1 MAEVKRTQKEMYDI
15 IVKAIETAELTREQ
29 KDEIIEFCEGRIE
42 QLARKKTS
50 GKSKAVNEVT
60 AKVEEFIRDYLEE
73 NPNEIVTCGQLAGK
87 ATKALE
93 LEEICSTQ
101 RVVVIMKKLV
111 AEEFAVRLDG
121 KKAEFK
127 KA

>member
-1 MAEVKRTQKEMYDI
+1 MAEVKKTQKDFYARLME
-15 IVKAIETAELTREQ
+15 IVENVNPTDRKEL
-29 KDEIIEFCEGRIE
+29 IEFCEGRIE
-42 QLARKKTS
+42 QLARKKAS
-50 GKSKAVNEVT
+50 GKSKAVNELT
-60 AKVEEFIRDYLEE
+60 AKVEDFIREYLEE

-87 ATKALE
+87 ATKILE

-111 AEEFAVRLDG
+111 AEEFAERLDG
-121 KKAEFK
+121 KKAEFR

>member
-1 MAEVKRTQKEMYDI
+1 MAEVKRTQKEMYERLISVVSTSNVED
-15 IVKAIETAELTREQ
+15 VVEL
-29 KDEIIEFCEGRIE
+29 IEFCEGRIE
-42 QLARKKTS
+42 QLARKKAS

-60 AKVEEFIRDYLEE
+60 AKVEDFIREYLEE

-121 KKAEFK
+121 KKAEFR

>member
-1 MAEVKRTQKEMYDI
+1 MAEVKRTQKEFYARLME
-15 IVKAIETAELTREQ
+15 IVNSANPTDREEL
-29 KDEIIEFCEGRIE
+29 IEFCEGRIE
-42 QLARKKTS
+42 QLARKRTS

-111 AEEFAVRLDG
+111 AEEFAERLDG
-121 KKAEFK
+121 KKAEFR

>member
-1 MAEVKRTQKEMYDI
+1 MAEAKRTQKEFYARLME
-15 IVKAIETAELTREQ
+15 IVNSTNPIDREEL
-29 KDEIIEFCEGRIE
+29 IEFCEGRVE

-50 GKSKAVNEVT
+50 GKAETVNEIT
-60 AKVEEFIRDYLEE
+60 AKVEDFIIGYLEE
-73 NPNEIVTCGQLAGK
+73 HPNEIVTCGQLAGK

-111 AEEFAVRLDG
+111 AEGFAERLNG

>member
-29 KDEIIEFCEGRIE
+29 RDEIIEFCEGRIE

-60 AKVEEFIRDYLEE
+60 AKVEEFIREYLEE

-87 ATKALE
+87 VTKALE

-111 AEEFAVRLDG
+111 TEEFAVRLDG

>member
-1 MAEVKRTQKEMYDI
+1 MAEVKKTQKDFYVRLME
-15 IVKAIETAELTREQ
+15 IVSDVNPTDKEKL
-29 KDEIIEFCEGRIE
+29 IEFCEGRIE
-42 QLARKKTS
+42 QLARKKVS
-50 GKSKAVNEVT
+50 GKSKAVNEIT
-60 AKVEEFIRDYLEE
+60 AKVEDFIREYLEE

-111 AEEFAVRLDG
+111 TEGFAERLDG
-121 KKAEFK
+121 KKAEFR

>member
-1 MAEVKRTQKEMYDI
+1 MAEVKRTQKEFYARLME
-15 IVKAIETAELTREQ
+15 IVNSINPTDREEL
-29 KDEIIEFCEGRIE
+29 IEFCEGRIE

-60 AKVEEFIRDYLEE
+60 AKVEEFIREYLEE

-111 AEEFAVRLDG
+111 SEEFAVRLDG